1 MKIWNVSI
9 SLGKKNILLW
19 NSVMSH
25 TVISRIVFGDKILR
39 KDLSQWWEWPHLSSF
54 LIQFFSEFLLG
65 HMQKLEEEF
74 PFLLGVRLSQRV
86 ALWSVIYI
94 VFQHIIQY
102 KFFLIML
109 LNEENR
115 CPVPTRLVSVETYC
129 WSSMSIMQYFL
140 KAQCILS

>member
-1 MKIWNVSI
+1 MFPFPWE
-9 SLGKKNILLW
+9 KKNIAVKFCDESYSDLQD
-19 NSVMSH
+19 SVWRQNPSG
-25 TVISRIVFGDKILR
+25 R
-39 KDLSQWWEWPHLSSF
+39 SF
-54 LIQFFSEFLLG
+54 SVVRMATSFFFPRPVFSEFLLG
-65 HMQKLEEEF
+65 HTQKLEEEF

-129 WSSMSIMQYFL
+129 
-140 KAQCILS
+140 

>member
-25 TVISRIVFGDKILR
+25 TVISRVVFGGKILQE
-39 KDLSQWWEWPHLSSF
+39 DLSQWWEWPHLSSF

-74 PFLLGVRLSQRV
+74 PVLLGVRLSQRV